1 MKIGFIGLGNVG
13 GKLSGSLIRNGWDV
27 TVYDLN
33 AQLMSQKVVAGA
45 NSSEGPAA
53 LMRGC
58 DVVITCLPSPEVS
71 AAVMHDMLPEICE
84 GKIWMEMST
93 TDEAEVRRLGKM
105 VQDRGGLAVD
115 CPVSGGCHRADTG
128 NIAIFAGCDRK
139 TFEKILPLLTIM
151 GRRIL
156 HTGGLGSASVLKVVT
171 NYLATANLVT
181 CCEALVTA
189 RAAGMNLNTTYEAIK
204 ISSGTSFVHETE
216 SQVILN
222 GSRNISFTM
231 DLVKKDV
238 GLFQEVADR
247 NSVPLEV
254 SPMLGKIF
262 EDGIA
267 RYGEREYSPNIIR
280 RLEEATGLDI
290 RAPGFPSDLVDDE
303 IEEPGYEVIP
313 NGRY

>member
-105 VQDRGGLAVD
+105 VQDRGDLPWTVLFRVGA
-115 CPVSGGCHRADTG
+115 
-128 NIAIFAGCDRK
+128 IAL
-139 TFEKILPLLTIM
+139 TQEILQY
-151 GRRIL
+151 
-156 HTGGLGSASVLKVVT
+156 S
-171 NYLATANLVT
+171 LV
-181 CCEALVTA
+181 VTA
-189 RAAGMNLNTTYEAIK
+189 RH
-204 ISSGTSFVHETE
+204 S
-216 SQVILN
+216 
-222 GSRNISFTM
+222 
-231 DLVKKDV
+231 KKSC
-238 GLFQEVADR
+238 L
-247 NSVPLEV
+247 S
-254 SPMLGKIF
+254 
-262 EDGIA
+262 
-267 RYGEREYSPNIIR
+267 
-280 RLEEATGLDI
+280 
-290 RAPGFPSDLVDDE
+290 
-303 IEEPGYEVIP
+303 
-313 NGRY
+313 